1 MTERTISDLIEVEAL
16 RDLVLKTAVLLDGE
30 DLGGWIELYAPE
42 SEYEIVTFGD
52 EIARQMT
59 WWKSTKD
66 ELKKILDDVPRQVR
80 DQARRLHMVV
90 PTTFEISGQ
99 RGIVHS
105 NFTVVR
111 TTQDGRTT
119 LYIAGSYVDAV
130 VKQGG
135 RWLYSKHQV
144 VLHTRM
150 LDSFT
155 HIPL

>member
-1 MTERTISDLIEVEAL
+1 MTQLTVSDLLEVEAV
-16 RDLVLKTAVLLDGE
+16 RDFVLKTAVLLDE
-30 DLGGWIELYAPE
+30 ENLRAWIDLYAPE
-42 SEYEIVTFGD
+42 SEYEIVTFAE

-59 WWKSTKD
+59 WWRSSKD

-80 DQARRLHMVV
+80 DPARRLHMVI
-90 PTTFEISGQ
+90 PTNFQINGQ
-99 RGIVHS
+99 RGMVYS
-105 NFTVVR
+105 NFTIAR
-111 TTQDGRTT
+111 TTPDGRTGI
-119 LYIAGSYVDAV
+119 YVAGTYVDAV

-155 HIPL
+155 HIPF